1 MEDRIGKKWSR
12 EKTILAF
19 ELYCRTPFAKITKT
33 NKDIINLAKLLGRTP
48 SSVGLKMANL
58 AHYDP
63 EIKKRKLSGIK
74 LDAEICAEFANNW
87 EELSL
92 EAEKI
97 LARKNGITVEKM
109 LGIESEFAN

>member
-1 MEDRIGKKWSR
+1 
-12 EKTILAF
+12 
-19 ELYCRTPFAKITKT
+19 
-33 NKDIINLAKLLGRTP
+33 
-48 SSVGLKMANL
+48 MA
-58 AHYDP
+58 HG
-63 EIKKRKLSGIK
+63 SK